1 MSFSTSCSRILM
13 EFHRSSLYGVTDRT
27 VLWFIY
33 LLSGPSFQ
41 MRNEEKMHSLE
52 ESENVQKRCPDLGVR
67 HQYSI
72 LLLKGVLYQR
82 LYIVLC
88 FRTDECLC
96 Q

>member
-1 MSFSTSCSRILM
+1 
-13 EFHRSSLYGVTDRT
+13 
-27 VLWFIY
+27 
-33 LLSGPSFQ
+33 
-41 MRNEEKMHSLE
+41 MHSLE

-72 LLLKGVLYQR
+72 LLLKGVLYQQ